1 MCFIVGKMLKSG
13 SYSDMQAMHIC
24 SDSSLHEKV
33 DYTVANEKNIK
44 ETGPRE
50 IETKVGTSYT

>member
-1 MCFIVGKMLKSG
+1 MLHCGKNVEKWFIFRHASNA
-13 SYSDMQAMHIC
+13 Y

>member
-1 MCFIVGKMLKSG
+1 MDRSKQCVEKWFIFRHASNA
-13 SYSDMQAMHIC
+13 Y